1 MRRDLAAQALRD
13 HRRGLIGWS
22 VGVAV
27 YAVMLCA
34 IWPTIRDSPTLLAAL
49 KDYPEALQDVFGGDV
64 AGFATAAGYLN
75 AELFSMMI
83 PLFLAVFAIGFAA
96 GTTGGDE
103 ERGLL
108 DLVLSHPVPR
118 GRVVAEKVAALVVG
132 VVTITA
138 LTAVAMVVAGAVV
151 DLGIPVGNIVA
162 ACAGAGLVG
171 LVTGSFALCIG
182 LAHGTRGTAVGAAS
196 VVLGLAYLLQ
206 ILSGFVD
213 GFRPLR
219 WVSPL
224 YVADSTVPLATGWPV
239 GRYLALSAVS
249 AVLVAVGTAAFTR
262 RDLRG

>member
-1 MRRDLAAQALRD
+1 MRRDLTAQALRD
-13 HRRGLIGWS
+13 HRRGIVGWS
-22 VGVAV
+22 IGVAV
-27 YAVMLCA
+27 YAVMICA
-34 IWPTIRDSPTLLAAL
+34 IWPTIRDSPSLLAAM
-49 KDYPEALQDVFGGDV
+49 KDYPEALKEVFGGDA

-75 AELFSMMI
+75 AELFSMMV

-118 GRVVAEKVAALVVG
+118 GRVVAEKVAALTVG
-132 VVTITA
+132 VVAISGV
-138 LTAVAMVVAGAVV
+138 TAVAMIVAGAVV
-151 DLGIPVGNIVA
+151 DLGIPAGNVVA

-171 LVTGSFALCIG
+171 LVAGSFALSVG
-182 LAHGTRGTAVGAAS
+182 LAHGTRGTAIGAAS

-213 GFRPLR
+213 GFRPFR

-224 YVADSTVPLATGWPV
+224 YVADSTAPLATGWPV
-239 GRYLALSAVS
+239 GRYLALLVVS
-249 AVLVAVGTAAFTR
+249 GVLVALGAAAFTR